1 MLRCQSC
8 DLWHHHAAIITKTK
22 SAQLAKD
29 TNQNCYWQE
38 SCLLP
43 LPLLLFSFCFG
54 DLDLLLLLDSAL
66 QSPPASFLKCFNMV
80 PENISSPLPSI
91 LPLTASIKILKFLL
105 GHGFHRHGFQAKCA
119 SWVVKATGMQ
129 PI

>member
-1 MLRCQSC
+1 MAPPCRYY
-8 DLWHHHAAIITKTK
+8 TKTK

-29 TNQNCYWQE
+29 TNPNCYWQE
-38 SCLLP
+38 SWLLL

-66 QSPPASFLKCFNMV
+66 QSPPASFSESLASCFSSFSIWFQK
-80 PENISSPLPSI
+80 NISSPLPSI
-91 LPLTASIKILKFLL
+91 LPLTAGIKILKLLL

-119 SWVVKATGMQ
+119 SWVVKPTGMQ